1 MIGREIRESIN
12 KIMSTNGDI
21 VKEWNHDTI
30 KIEMVTSTLITFSEN
45 GDSAF
50 YSLISNRVRV
60 IRDKKTTA
68 KMLID
73 EALKATPEL
82 KSINDLD
89 NTVCYWGYSNWKE
102 SDNG

>member
-1 MIGREIRESIN
+1 MIGREIIELIN

-30 KIEMVTSTLITFSEN
+30 KIKMVTSTLITFSEN

-73 EALKATPEL
+73 EALKATPL
-82 KSINDLD
+82 KSINDLND
-89 NTVCYWGYSNWKE
+89 TITYWGLFQLE
-102 SDNG
+102 GIVQ